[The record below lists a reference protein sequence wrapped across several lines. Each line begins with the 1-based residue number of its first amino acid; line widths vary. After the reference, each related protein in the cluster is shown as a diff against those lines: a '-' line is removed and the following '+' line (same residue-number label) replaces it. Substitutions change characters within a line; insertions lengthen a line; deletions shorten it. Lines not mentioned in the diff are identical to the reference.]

1 MCYLILIVQLV
12 QKHVDIYPTLAR
24 IAKDVCT
31 VPATSVPC
39 EHLFSGGSEIATD
52 QRSRLGADKFEHLQV
67 LKHAWRSNIK
77 DHATTNSVA
86 VESIDIDPELQL
98 EQFKELLIH
107 ENEVEHELHAS
118 ELVMTYY

>member
-1 MCYLILIVQLV
+1 MQLV
-12 QKHVDIYPTLAR
+12 QKHADIYPTLAR
-24 IAKDVCT
+24 ITKDVCAI
-31 VPATSVPC
+31 PATSVPC
-39 EHLFSGGSEIATD
+39 EHLFSGGGEIATD
-52 QRSRLGADKFEHLQV
+52 RWSRLGANKFEHLQV
-67 LKHAWRSNIK
+67 LKHAWCSNIK
-77 DHATTNSVA
+77 DRATTNSVA